1 MFEIIYRECLSYCRK
16 QVLATYFRKHAALLI
31 ILVNLFLNDVVLAD
45 SGIGV
50 QAELIQRG
58 EFLNG
63 YGKPVGSNT
72 EYAAFI
78 GQRARLKFNYQ
89 SERMRFYVALQDI
102 RTWGSS
108 TPNKLTDGFL
118 SVHEAWTELSIGDRL
133 KLKFGRQELNYD
145 DGRFLGNAD
154 WALQARAHDL
164 AAFQYTK
171 EEFALHGGFA
181 FNQEKQNQL
190 QGNFYSI
197 SGQYKV
203 AQYLWLNHSINRL
216 KFGFLFWNDGEQYLS
231 IDTDSTR
238 HEKVVYSQTFGLP
251 IIGYSAGVWKISG
264 FAYYQ
269 TGKTANNKALDAFDL
284 GGEVIYQLKHER
296 VSTTPCKL
304 KFILGTEILSGNS
317 QFSTSK
323 NCSNAYNPMFGT
335 NHKFNGYMDYFY
347 VGGRHVNSVGLW
359 DSYLKGVIEYSPSGF
374 VGLSVHRFLAAE
386 DVRNPQAGHMDE
398 KMDRYL
404 GMESDLT
411 LGFIVNNEFSLQGG
425 YSIFLAEDAMKALSG
440 DMNASTS
447 NHWAYIMILV
457 RPGNK
462 VKFTGLRM

>member
-1 MFEIIYRECLSYCRK
+1 M
-16 QVLATYFRKHAALLI
+16 YFRKLSSFIIVVINLITHDVAL
-31 ILVNLFLNDVVLAD
+31 AEG
-45 SGIGV
+45 GIGV
-50 QAELIQRG
+50 QAEFIQRG

-63 YGKPVGSNT
+63 YGKPAGSNA

-89 SERMRFYVALQDI
+89 SERLRFYVALQDI

-108 TPNKLTDGFL
+108 TPNKLSDGFL

-164 AAFQYTK
+164 AAFQYSK
-171 EEFALHGGFA
+171 EGFALHGGFA

-197 SGQYKV
+197 TGQYKI
-203 AQYLWLNHSINRL
+203 AQYLWLNRSVNRL
-216 KFGFLFWNDGEQYLS
+216 KFGFLFWNDGEQFLS
-231 IDTDSTR
+231 IDNDSTR
-238 HEKVVYSQTFGLP
+238 HEKVLYSQTLGLP
-251 IIGYSAGVWKISG
+251 ILGYSVGAWNVSG
-264 FAYYQ
+264 FAYWQ
-269 TGKTANNKALDAFDL
+269 TGKTANDKALEAFDL
-284 GGEVIYQLKHER
+284 GGEIVYQLKQER
-296 VSTTPCKL
+296 IGKEPRKFR
-304 KFILGTEILSGNS
+304 FILGSEILSGNS
-317 QFSTSK
+317 QFSTK
-323 NCSNAYNPMFGT
+323 QHRSNAYNPLFGT

-359 DSYLKGVIEYSPSGF
+359 DSYLKGVFEYGPSGF

-411 LGFIVNNEFSLQGG
+411 LGFIINDQFSLQGG
-425 YSIFLAEDAMKALSG
+425 CSIFLAEETMKALTG
-440 DMNASTS
+440 DIKASTS
-447 NHWAYIMILV
+447 NYWAYIMMLI